1 MLFGEKMESPDI
13 RAGMA
18 LVLAALAAKGTS
30 SIRNVG
36 QIDRGY
42 ERVDEKLRGLG
53 AHIERLKE

>member
-1 MLFGEKMESPDI
+1 MDGPDI

-18 LVLAALAAKGTS
+18 LLLATLSADGTS

-42 ERVDEKLRGLG
+42 ERIDEKLSQLG
-53 AHIERLKE
+53 ANIQRV

>member
-1 MLFGEKMESPDI
+1 MEGPDI

-18 LVLAALAAKGTS
+18 LLLATLSADGIS

-42 ERVDEKLRGLG
+42 EHIDMKLSLLG
-53 AHIERLKE
+53 ANIRRV